1 MDVGAWLA
9 KLGLE
14 RYAQA
19 FRDNE
24 IDADILSTLTSE
36 DLDDL
41 GIKLVGHRRKL
52 LNAIESLPT
61 GAGKHVGEP
70 VSAPEA
76 DGRQRIEPLRAEM
89 AQRSE
94 AERRQLTVLFCDLVG
109 STMARATRS

>member
-1 MDVGAWLA
+1 MARFDEPEKAMDVGAWLE

-14 RYAQA
+14 RYEQA

-52 LNAIESLPT
+52 LNAIESLST

-70 VSAPEA
+70 ACAPEA
-76 DGRQRIEPLRAEM
+76 DGRQRIEPLRAEA
-89 AQRSE
+89 AQRSD
-94 AERRQLTVLFCDLVG
+94 AERRTHRPIL
-109 STMARATRS
+109 